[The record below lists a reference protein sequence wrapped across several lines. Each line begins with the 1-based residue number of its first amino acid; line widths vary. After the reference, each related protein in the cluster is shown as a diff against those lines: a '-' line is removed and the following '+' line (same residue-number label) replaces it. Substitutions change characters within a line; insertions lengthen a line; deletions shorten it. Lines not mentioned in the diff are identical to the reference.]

1 MAYKIRVLLVE
12 HVTKD
17 HDRIK
22 NMLEHLSYEVTTVK
36 LVSTALSILL
46 TGKAQLDVVMANV
59 NSPDDM
65 DGFELLR
72 EAVKMNLLVIL
83 MSNDDDAM
91 TTMRALEQGAF
102 LCINKPIEMQIME
115 HLWEHVV
122 REKANT
128 LEQHEEFGEQ
138 VDERT
143 KYHNAWGR
151 SKTIKKFNL
160 KISKNENVTSTRK
173 VWTRW
178 TKELHDK
185 FMDAVAQLGEGRCF
199 PKEILQLMNVPG
211 LTRMQVA
218 SHLQICRN
226 ASQLPLSER
235 KSKHSD
241 AKTTRLKNKVSR
253 QKIMKVGYM
262 PRLGAEFELDQGM
275 QEDDAINQE
284 LDVDNIPPGGE
295 AIVLGDYKHEP
306 SFDDDE
312 RNNHGY
318 NNNPVAQNSKI
329 FNMGQLMQS
338 FLTDEILMCHT
349 QNTATASNM
358 WPDERVVTEDTFD
371 QFPNL
376 DDIIQD
382 LFTLQQE
389 LGTDYSGSLESVPF
403 HRVNHNQVGLSLRSQ
418 SLKIN

>member
-1 MAYKIRVLLVE
+1 M
-12 HVTKD
+12 TCQF
-17 HDRIK
+17 
-22 NMLEHLSYEVTTVK
+22 TTVK

-128 LEQHEEFGEQ
+128 LEQHEEFREQ

-160 KISKNENVTSTRK
+160 KISKNENVTFTRK

-185 FMDAVAQLGEGRCF
+185 FMDAVAQLGEGRML
-199 PKEILQLMNVPG
+199 PKRDPSTDEC
-211 LTRMQVA
+211 TRTYENA
-218 SHLQICRN
+218 SGKPSSDICRN

-253 QKIMKVGYM
+253 QKTMKVGYM

-312 RNNHGY
+312 GNNRGY
-318 NNNPVAQNSKI
+318 NNNPFAQNNKI

-349 QNTATASNM
+349 QNTAAASNM

-403 HRVNHNQVGLSLRSQ
+403 HRVNHNQW
-418 SLKIN
+418 